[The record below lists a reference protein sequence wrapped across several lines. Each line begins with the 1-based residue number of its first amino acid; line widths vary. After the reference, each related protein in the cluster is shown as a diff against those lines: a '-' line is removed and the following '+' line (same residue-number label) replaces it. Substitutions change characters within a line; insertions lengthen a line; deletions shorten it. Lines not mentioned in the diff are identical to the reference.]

1 MPKRNIDEREEWR
14 AWRYHAKQG
23 KIGFALFLLLVG
35 LFWLL
40 KDMGF
45 IPQLPFWPL
54 VLIVFALFLLFS
66 RM

>member
-1 MPKRNIDEREEWR
+1 MPKRNIAESEEWQE
-14 AWRYHAKQG
+14 WKIHARRG

-35 LFWLL
+35 IFWLL
-40 KDMGF
+40 RDMGY
-45 IPQLPFWPL
+45 IPLLPFWPL